1 MFRRS
6 LLALSL
12 LLYACP
18 AEPTSDDGDDDGTPD
33 SGVIDPKDGG
43 MNPPDAGDP
52 GFAESEKSNLRF
64 KEVLRLT
71 NDFAQAMELS
81 PNEVCV
87 ELGQYD
93 CRFVHNIALGGVEPY
108 ELGLVEPTPETTIT
122 TPIAV
127 ERLAVHACERRVTM
141 DLGSGSAKIFAG
153 IADGTIANVDD
164 AAVASAIDS
173 LYKHAVQRPAKSS
186 EVDHLKQLY
195 RDVAALG
202 GDNPARAWAIASCV
216 AVLTSVEALF
226 Y

>member
-1 MFRRS
+1 
-6 LLALSL
+6 LVLSL

-18 AEPTSDDGDDDGTPD
+18 SEPMSDDDDGHGTPD

-43 MNPPDAGDP
+43 IDPPDAGDP

-81 PNEVCV
+81 PNEVCL

-127 ERLAVHACERRVTM
+127 ERVAVHACEARATR
-141 DLGSGSAKIFAG
+141 DLGSGTAVIWKG
-153 IADGTIANVDD
+153 IATASIPDLDD
-164 AAVASAIDS
+164 PAVAAAIDQ
-173 LYKHAVQRPAKSS
+173 LYQHAVQRPAKES
-186 EVDHLKQLY
+186 EIDHLKQLY
-195 RDVAALG
+195 RDIDAAG
-202 GDNPARAWAIASCV
+202 VQNPARQWAMASCI